1 LVAFGSS
8 SKRHSTEEAAL
19 LLTRRVEQL
28 SEKNRTLEEKLR
40 WTEGRYSQ
48 SVTLARQLNQTLLQE
63 KQRAEVLAREL
74 RSTRQDDP
82 QASPASPRTP
92 GS

>member
-1 LVAFGSS
+1 MAFGSS

-19 LLTRRVEQL
+19 LLNRRVEQL

-40 WTEGRYSQ
+40 WTEGRYAQ
-48 SVTLARQLNQTLLQE
+48 SVTLARQLNQTLLRE
-63 KQRAEVLAREL
+63 KRRAEILAQEL
-74 RSTRQDDP
+74 KDKQQARS
-82 QASPASPRTP
+82 QASQPPSTTP

>member
-1 LVAFGSS
+1 MAFGSS

-40 WTEGRYSQ
+40 WTEGRYAQ
-48 SVTLARQLNQTLLQE
+48 SITLARQLNQTLLQE
-63 KQRAEVLAREL
+63 KQKSDTLAEKL
-74 RSTRQDDP
+74 RRISTP
-82 QASPASPRTP
+82 NS
-92 GS
+92 